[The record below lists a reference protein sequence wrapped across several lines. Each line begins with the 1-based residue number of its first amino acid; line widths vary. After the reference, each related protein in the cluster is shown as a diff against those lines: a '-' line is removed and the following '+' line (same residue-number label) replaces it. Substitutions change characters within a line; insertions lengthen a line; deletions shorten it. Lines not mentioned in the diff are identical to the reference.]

1 MNLQLKELF
10 KEFDKLQLKHGSK
23 NYSAIYGAGKIN
35 SPKICLVFMNPTAR
49 NISSEKEWNGIRAP
63 WVGTK
68 NVWKMFSDLELI
80 DKKLAEEIISKK
92 PIDWNKYFA
101 KKVYEKVAKNN
112 LYITNLSKATQVD
125 AKPLPDKVFGYYLE
139 LFRKEIDL
147 VKPKIIITFGNQVS
161 SVILEKNISVS
172 KYRKKSEILKINNKT
187 YKVFP
192 VYYPVGQGMPNI
204 SIAKADI
211 KWILKNN

>member
-10 KEFDKLQLKHGSK
+10 REFNNLQLKHGSK
-23 NYSAIYGAGKIN
+23 KHCAIFGAGKIN
-35 SPKICLVFMNPTAR
+35 SPKVCLVFMNPTAR
-49 NISSEKEWNGIRAP
+49 NISSEKIWKGIRAP

-68 NVWKMFSDLELI
+68 NIWKMLSDLELI
-80 DKKLAEEIISKK
+80 DKKLAEEILSKK
-92 PIDWNKYFA
+92 PVDWNENFA

-112 LYITNLSKATQVD
+112 IYITNLSKATQID
-125 AKPLPDKVFGYYLE
+125 AKPLSDKIFKEYLE

-161 SVILEKNISVS
+161 SIILKKNISVS
-172 KYRKKSEILKINNKT
+172 KYRKKREILKINNRD
-187 YKVFP
+187 YKMFP
-192 VYYPVGQGMPNI
+192 VYYPVGQGMPNM
-204 SIAKADI
+204 SKAKEDI